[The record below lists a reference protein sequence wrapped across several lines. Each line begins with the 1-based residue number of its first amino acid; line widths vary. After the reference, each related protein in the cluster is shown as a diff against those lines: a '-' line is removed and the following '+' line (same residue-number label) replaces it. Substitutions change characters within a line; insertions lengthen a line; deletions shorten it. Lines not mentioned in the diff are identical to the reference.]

1 METMEIAKTIMQQI
15 KAQDPYAF
23 MAYGA
28 HNFAALSNTNDRLG
42 GLEFKVNGLVH
53 KGWCKI
59 ELTFMD
65 TYRVLF
71 INRKRE
77 LVKTVEECYCDQ
89 LVQILDFVEGR

>member
-1 METMEIAKTIMQQI
+1 METMVIAKTLMQQI
-15 KAQDPYAF
+15 NVQDPYAL

-28 HNFAALSNTNDRLG
+28 HNFAALSNTNERLG

-71 INRKRE
+71 INSKRE
-77 LVKTVEECYCDQ
+77 VVKTVDECYCDQ
-89 LVQILDFVEGR
+89 LIQILDYVEGR

>member
-15 KAQDPYAF
+15 KAQDPYVL

-28 HNFAALSNTNDRLG
+28 HNFAALSNTNERLG
-42 GLEFKVNGLVH
+42 GLEFKVNGLFL

-77 LVKTVEECYCDQ
+77 VVKTVDECYCDQ
-89 LVQILDFVEGR
+89 LIQILDFVEGR

>member
-1 METMEIAKTIMQQI
+1 MIIAKTILQQI
-15 KAQDPYAF
+15 KVQDPYAL
-23 MAYGA
+23 MAYGSC
-28 HNFAALSNTNDRLG
+28 HFAALSSNDQRLG
-42 GLEFKVNGLVH
+42 GLEFQVNGLVH

-77 LVKTVEECYCDQ
+77 VVKTVDECYCDQ
-89 LVQILDFVEGR
+89 LIQILDYVEGR